1 MKVLIADD
9 SIVSRHMLEATVKKW
24 GYEPVVA
31 CDGQEA
37 WDILQKHGA
46 PQLAILDWVM
56 PQLTGPDVCRLTR
69 KQQKE
74 VYTYMLLLTSK
85 NQRDDLIE
93 GMDAGADDYV
103 TKPFNH
109 HELQVRLRAG
119 RRIVEL
125 QTELLVTQAALR
137 QQATHDALT
146 TVYNRHSIFEVL
158 DRELG
163 RAERENFPVGLV
175 LLDID
180 FFKSVNDTHGHIAGD
195 AVLREAA
202 RRIKSSIRAYD
213 SLGRYGGEEFLV
225 ILPGC
230 DEACTR
236 RQSERIRC
244 SLASEP
250 MPIHEDAHPDISLA
264 LTASFGST
272 TALPG
277 HKVSAETLLRIADE
291 SLYEAKRSGRNR
303 VVFRSILGDDSIQVT
318 MP

>member
-9 SIVSRHMLEATVKKW
+9 SIVSRHMLEATVRKW

-37 WDILQKHGA
+37 WDILQKDNA

-56 PQLTGPDVCRLTR
+56 PQLTGPEVCRLAR
-69 KQQKE
+69 QQQKDK
-74 VYTYMLLLTSK
+74 YTYMLLLTSK
-85 NQRDDLIE
+85 NQREDLIE

-119 RRIVEL
+119 RRIVDL
-125 QTELLVTQAALR
+125 QSELLVTQAALR

-146 TVYNRHSIFEVL
+146 KVFNRHSIFEVL
-158 DRELG
+158 DRELI
-163 RAERENFPVGLV
+163 RAEREGLPVGLA

-180 FFKSVNDTHGHIAGD
+180 FFKSVNDTYGHIAGD
-195 AVLREAA
+195 AVLSEAA
-202 RRIKSSIRAYD
+202 RRIKSSIRSYD
-213 SLGRYGGEEFLV
+213 SLGRYGGEEFLIV
-225 ILPGC
+225 LPGC

-236 RQSERIRC
+236 SQSERIRR

-250 MPIHEDAHPDISLA
+250 MPIHEDAHSDVSLA
-264 LTASFGST
+264 LTASFGCT
-272 TALPG
+272 TAMPG
-277 HKVSAETLLRIADE
+277 HRVSAETLIRLADE
-291 SLYEAKRSGRNR
+291 SLYEAKRAGRNR
-303 VVFRSILGDDSIQVT
+303 VMFRSTLERMKVQAIAV
-318 MP
+318 